1 MLDLGLRYF
10 ISLVSGVAVA
20 SSLLAHAQDSPTG
33 MVPQIEM
40 ARIRSVDEIPSNLR
54 LGDYLVDLM
63 KGVSLSS
70 AQGVGRAWEMP
81 LHTDSADGFPDR
93 YGRWCN
99 HVVLGPN
106 RLPWYNY
113 ISASSPCSPDSLN
126 E

>member
-1 MLDLGLRYF
+1 MLDLGLRWF
-10 ISLVSGVAVA
+10 ISLVGGVAVA

-33 MVPQIEM
+33 LVPEIEI
-40 ARIRSVDEIPSNLR
+40 ARIRSVDEIPSNLS
-54 LGDYLVDLM
+54 LGDHLVDLM
-63 KGVSLSS
+63 KGVSLCS
-70 AQGVGRAWEMP
+70 AQGIGRAWEMP
-81 LHTDSADGFPDR
+81 LYTHAPDGFPGR

-113 ISASSPCSPDSLN
+113 ISASSPCSPD

>member
-1 MLDLGLRYF
+1 MRRRDF
-10 ISLVSGVAVA
+10 IT
-20 SSLLAHAQDSPTG
+20 DSPTG

-54 LGDYLVDLM
+54 LGDGLVDLM

-113 ISASSPCSPDSLN
+113 ISASSPCFPDSLN

>member
-40 ARIRSVDEIPSNLR
+40 VPIRSVDEIPSNLR
-54 LGDYLVDLM
+54 LGDDLVDLM

-70 AQGVGRAWEMP
+70 AQGVGRGATEGW
-81 LHTDSADGFPDR
+81 
-93 YGRWCN
+93 
-99 HVVLGPN
+99 
-106 RLPWYNY
+106 
-113 ISASSPCSPDSLN
+113 PCLY
-126 E
+126 